1 MIFSFLIFSL
11 RTLYQGKNFILDVWP
26 GNKSLWR
33 YEVKFLHVEMH
44 FWKQQIYLVIS
55 VVVVRYAWA
64 CPKLSCCKMMS
75 VPKVKNELSC
85 EVGFLYKIRYP

>member
-33 YEVKFLHVEMH
+33 YEVKFLHVERH

-55 VVVVRYAWA
+55 IGCSQV
-64 CPKLSCCKMMS
+64 CLGM
-75 VPKVKNELSC
+75 PKVELMQNDEC
-85 EVGFLYKIRYP
+85 A